1 MTYTSREN
9 QILFSQ
15 SYLEK
20 ADCFLSGRQRV
31 DYEAEKLMM
40 MNILTNMMMIMMTMM
55 MMMMKMMMNMKMT
68 ILLPKIVSPPEWS
81 RLAFGLL
88 AAPALALVEAQVSE
102 NDFDQEDYNDD
113 HDDYVDDHDDYGE
126 RLGVMEVF

>member
-40 MNILTNMMMIMMTMM
+40 MNILTNMMMMMMT
-55 MMMMKMMMNMKMT
+55 MKMMMNMKMT

-102 NDFDQEDYNDD
+102 NDFDHE
-113 HDDYVDDHDDYGE
+113 DDYDDHDDYGE
-126 RLGVMEVF
+126 RGGGGKRG

>member
-9 QILFSQ
+9 QILCSQ

-40 MNILTNMMMIMMTMM
+40 MNILTNMMTMM
-55 MMMMKMMMNMKMT
+55 MMMMNMKIM

-102 NDFDQEDYNDD
+102 NDFDHDNYYDETGGGEKEVSDND
-113 HDDYVDDHDDYGE
+113 
-126 RLGVMEVF
+126 

>member
-1 MTYTSREN
+1 MTDTSREN

-40 MNILTNMMMIMMTMM
+40 MNILTNMMMMIMR
-55 MMMMKMMMNMKMT
+55 MMMNMKRM
-68 ILLPKIVSPPEWS
+68 ILLPKIVSPPE
-81 RLAFGLL
+81 
-88 AAPALALVEAQVSE
+88 
-102 NDFDQEDYNDD
+102 
-113 HDDYVDDHDDYGE
+113 
-126 RLGVMEVF
+126 

>member
-40 MNILTNMMMIMMTMM
+40 MNILTNMLMM
-55 MMMMKMMMNMKMT
+55 MMMNMNMKMT
-68 ILLPKIVSPPEWS
+68 NLLPKIVSPPE
-81 RLAFGLL
+81 
-88 AAPALALVEAQVSE
+88 
-102 NDFDQEDYNDD
+102 
-113 HDDYVDDHDDYGE
+113 
-126 RLGVMEVF
+126 